1 MLNKLM
7 SDNFKFFFLCVALP
21 SQHTVSLFS
30 TSSNPAGVHQETHI
44 KTIKKQK
51 GRELITAA

>member
-7 SDNFKFFFLCVALP
+7 SDNFKFFFLCAELP
-21 SQHTVSLFS
+21 SQHTASLFS

-44 KTIKKQK
+44 KKQK